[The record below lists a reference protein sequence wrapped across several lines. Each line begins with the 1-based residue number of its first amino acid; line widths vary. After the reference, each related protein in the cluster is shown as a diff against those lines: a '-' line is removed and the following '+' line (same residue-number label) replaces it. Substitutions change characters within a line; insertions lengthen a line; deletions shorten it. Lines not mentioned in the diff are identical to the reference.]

1 MLSALNDTFD
11 SNYFQSLLLV
21 YIMKLSVTQRHGV
34 EGWVIVKVNV
44 NVNLNPG
51 SGHEGPERE

>member
-1 MLSALNDTFD
+1 
-11 SNYFQSLLLV
+11 
-21 YIMKLSVTQRHGV
+21 MKLSVTQRHGV